1 MPIEPQF
8 YSGVQIEVRHLATS
22 LDVLYVF
29 NKDIHIQTSLSCGFQ
44 FI

>member
-22 LDVLYVF
+22 RDVF
-29 NKDIHIQTSLSCGFQ
+29 NKDIHIQTFLSCGFQ